1 MNKKGF
7 SLSEIL
13 LVLSVIGV
21 VAALTIPTLLQ
32 KTSDAQLKAGWRKT
46 FADISQASMR
56 LTLDSGGSLAG
67 LFTTEDV
74 MKDKFA
80 NYFSVL
86 KNCSSGSNM
95 GCWHNDNSWKNINGN
110 NMSETGSSLVLINGS
125 LLLFHVDNT
134 ACPVNSRCG
143 WIAADVNGQSKP
155 NVIGRDI
162 FLAEIRDNRVT
173 PFKESYGCEIATGG
187 WAGADCS
194 LEYMYK

>member
-7 SLSEIL
+7 TLSEVL

-46 FADISQASMR
+46 FADISQAAMS
-56 LTLDSGGSLAG
+56 LTLDSGGALAG
-67 LFTTEDV
+67 LFITENV

-86 KNCSSGSNM
+86 KNCNGGSNM

-110 NMSETGSSLVLINGS
+110 NMSETGPSLVLNNGS

-134 ACPVNSRCG
+134 ACPASGRCG

-162 FLAEIRDNRVT
+162 FLAEIRDYRVT
-173 PFKESYGCEIATGG
+173 PFKESYGCEIGTGG

-194 LEYMYK
+194 LEYIYK